1 MNTYPS
7 TPSAR
12 GFSLIE
18 AIVSVGVLALA
29 IPLVLGALVES
40 GNSGTS
46 ASAETRSGWM
56 VPTCLDELKAAADGK
71 SSLFPATPLGTAF
84 PPAGGLFGIA
94 FNASGQSLGAVDM
107 AGYTS
112 GLKRMNDQDVR
123 YIAMIEGE
131 VVAAKAGSAPMRSIH
146 ISIEF
151 PAAAPLAR
159 RTKLDFFTKTP

>member
-1 MNTYPS
+1 MKTFPS
-7 TPSAR
+7 TPSTR

-71 SSLFPATPLGTAF
+71 SSVFPAT
-84 PPAGGLFGIA
+84 
-94 FNASGQSLGAVDM
+94 
-107 AGYTS
+107 
-112 GLKRMNDQDVR
+112 R
-123 YIAMIEGE
+123 
-131 VVAAKAGSAPMRSIH
+131 SAPRFRQQAHCSA
-146 ISIEF
+146 SPST
-151 PAAAPLAR
+151 PAASRSERWTR
-159 RTKLDFFTKTP
+159 RLTRAA